1 MWRKCKEHLKVIH
14 HSFHCLALFPALFP
28 PYLFNSGVVFFI
40 RFFFC
45 YYGYFSMIIMIRKV
59 PLMFSTH
66 LQTGTAPLH
75 QRKDMHLL
83 TFIHL
88 PVHLPPSPEL
98 PENFQL
104 ADLPTAAFQAWSCR
118 GYKFNWDNNSC
129 TSLAST
135 ANHLSLSD
143 RCLPQSC
150 EPIPTSELLRCTKPL
165 LHFLVC
171 VTINLVKLSTVRK
184 SGSCFRVLSKLALAL
199 VMTGWTWWM
208 IVIYFNMFLFWK
220 IDLKLWIWS
229 LEAGFSPDAVF
240 PPIGLHGKWV
250 ATQWDPETDNHT
262 QYSQQIPQSGR

>member
-1 MWRKCKEHLKVIH
+1 MAILAWSSWSGKFLSCSVLTWKLELLHSIKERICIYLLSFTCLCTFHHHL
-14 HSFHCLALFPALFP
+14 SFQKTP
-28 PYLFNSGVVFFI
+28 NW
-40 RFFFC
+40 
-45 YYGYFSMIIMIRKV
+45 
-59 PLMFSTH
+59 
-66 LQTGTAPLH
+66 
-75 QRKDMHLL
+75 L
-83 TFIHL
+83 T
-88 PVHLPPSPEL
+88 
-98 PENFQL
+98 N
-104 ADLPTAAFQAWSCR
+104 PTAAFQAWSCR

-171 VTINLVKLSTVRK
+171 VTINLVKLSTVCK

-220 IDLKLWIWS
+220 IDLKLWIRS

-240 PPIGLHGKWV
+240 PPHWASWKMGSNPVGPWNWQPYTVLPTNTSIWQIKQAGLHSLYTSFAMFSTNVSSSQRLWVFGAFHGIWQKWKI
-250 ATQWDPETDNHT
+250 EKK
-262 QYSQQIPQSGR
+262 Y

>member
-1 MWRKCKEHLKVIH
+1 MV
-14 HSFHCLALFPALFP
+14 
-28 PYLFNSGVVFFI
+28 
-40 RFFFC
+40 
-45 YYGYFSMIIMIRKV
+45 IMIRKV

-66 LQTGTAPLH
+66 LKTGTATLH

-98 PENFQL
+98 PEDSQL

-143 RCLPQSC
+143 RYLPQSC

-220 IDLKLWIWS
+220 IDLKLWIRS

-240 PPIGLHGKWV
+240 PPHWASWKMGSNPVGPWNWQPYTVLPTNTSIWQINQAGLHSLYTSFAMFSTNVSSSQRLWVFGAFHGIWQKWKI
-250 ATQWDPETDNHT
+250 EKK
-262 QYSQQIPQSGR
+262 Y